1 MDVKIRVYFGIL
13 LAVLC
18 VFYNPVSLIAEETP
32 TNYDAFD
39 GRLVGARAI
48 GMGGAF
54 VSIADNAD
62 ATFWN
67 PAGLVYIPRNL
78 FSATFEITRDS
89 EFDVLDIM
97 EAEPLQGKKLN
108 FISFAGKQGGFFWRP
123 LTNYQQKT
131 EVEVDG
137 VTTKEEL
144 ELKVNEFG
152 LSVAVPY
159 EEGVSWGANIKYF
172 NGRLGLAREE
182 SVGGSKKDVSVNLS
196 DGNGWGLDWAFIYRV
211 KPELSIGLNL
221 QNAPAYIYW
230 DDYSRDKMPPIFRVG
245 FGMKM
250 TDLLTFASDFEQRFY
265 RKARPDGERRIKIY
279 RLGLE
284 QILMKRICLRGGIW
298 SEDLDEKDLTTY
310 TLGIGYSHENHYL
323 DLCMKR
329 YIAQLEGEE
338 EPVYEYIVSV
348 GLPF

>member
-1 MDVKIRVYFGIL
+1 MGIKIKNSHVI
-13 LAVLC
+13 LC
-18 VFYNPVSLIAEETP
+18 VFLCVVYFSFSLVAENTP
-32 TNYDAFD
+32 THYDAFD

-48 GMGGAF
+48 SMGGAF
-54 VSIADNAD
+54 VGIADNAD

-89 EFDVLDIM
+89 KFDVLDIM
-97 EAEPLQGKKLN
+97 EGEPLQGKKLN
-108 FISFAGKQGGFFWRP
+108 FISFAGKQGSFFWRP
-123 LTNYQQKT
+123 LANYREET

-137 VTTKEEL
+137 ITTKEEL

-152 LSVAVPY
+152 ISVAVPY

-172 NGRLGLAREE
+172 NGRLGFATEE
-182 SVGGSKKDVSVNLS
+182 RVGETRRDASVNLS
-196 DGNGWGLDWAFIYRV
+196 DGNGWGLDWAFMYKV
-211 KPELSIGLNL
+211 QPALSVGLSL

-250 TDLLTFASDFEQRFY
+250 TDLLTFTSDFEQRFY
-265 RKARPDGERRIKIY
+265 RKARPDGKRRIKIY

-284 QILMKRICLRGGIW
+284 QILMKKIFLRGGIW
-298 SEDLDEKDLTTY
+298 SEDLDKKDLTTY
-310 TLGIGYSHENHYL
+310 TLGLGYSQENHYL
-323 DLCMKR
+323 DLCMKK
-329 YIAQLEGEE
+329 YIAELGGEE
-338 EPVYEYIVSV
+338 EAVYEYLVSV
-348 GLPF
+348 SLPF